1 MSDTTE
7 TILIE
12 ADKSAWPLLPSERN
26 WGGWKLGI
34 SLATA
39 AAATWCYI
47 IGEYVGKLYL
57 EAKSRPRYFIERI
70 HRRTPDTFEPQM
82 K

>member
-1 MSDTTE
+1 MSNTTE

-12 ADKSAWPLLPSERN
+12 ADKSAWPLLPSERT

-39 AAATWCYI
+39 AAAT
-47 IGEYVGKLYL
+47 
-57 EAKSRPRYFIERI
+57 
-70 HRRTPDTFEPQM
+70 
-82 K
+82 